1 MSLLTPT
8 EQINAALADDAKNCA
23 LHLAS
28 AAVTANRMVTTIMRL
43 DDAALTSWLNSRPPE
58 ATMAIFAAHGELGTA
73 LNHAITTAAEVL
85 TGSGIPAPT
94 ESVDIRSVAE
104 KLATANRTLAFED
117 GIWSVETLP
126 PPPAPEPIEE
136 PTDSDDE

>member
-1 MSLLTPT
+1 MSLLSPT
-8 EQINAALADDAKNCA
+8 ENINAALAEDAKNCA

-28 AAVTANRMVTTIMRL
+28 AAVTANRMVSTIMRL
-43 DDAALTSWLNSRPPE
+43 DDAALSAWLNSRPPE
-58 ATMAIFAAHGELGTA
+58 STMAIFAAHGELGTA
-73 LNHAITTAAEVL
+73 LNHAITTAAAVL
-85 TGSGIPAPT
+85 TGSGLPAPT

-104 KLATANRTLAFED
+104 KLAAANRTLAFED

-126 PPPAPEPIEE
+126 PPPAPEPTEE